1 MWPFSRRLTLVV
13 ALADSTHDAVVAAL
27 AHLDDHT
34 DDLDRYADP
43 RPDPEEGLDMEDE
56 DVTLKI
62 SELSEKQLLVLIAR
76 QQRQIIAGNQR
87 MEARM
92 SDLTAAVDDLKGA
105 VDGVAQ
111 RLLPQIQ
118 ALESSL
124 DEAQTQLSAAL
135 ADDEQAAQ
143 VFADAQAAAAAIRTE
158 VGRLNALGAEPETP
172 VDVDPTDPVDPPPVD
187 VEPDPNAPH
196 PDQSLPGDQPYV
208 DPRGK
213 KR

>member
-1 MWPFSRRLTLVV
+1 MWPFSWRLTLVLQV
-13 ALADSTHDAVVAAL
+13 PDCVQDAVVAAL
-27 AHLDDHT
+27 AHLDDHS

-76 QQRQIIAGNQR
+76 QQRQIIASNQR

-111 RLLPQIQ
+111 RLLPQIRDLEA
-118 ALESSL
+118 ALTDAESR
-124 DEAQTQLSAAL
+124 LSTAL
-135 ADDEQAAQ
+135 ADDEAAAE

-172 VDVDPTDPVDPPPVD
+172 VDVDPSDPVDPPPVD

-208 DPRGK
+208 DPRK